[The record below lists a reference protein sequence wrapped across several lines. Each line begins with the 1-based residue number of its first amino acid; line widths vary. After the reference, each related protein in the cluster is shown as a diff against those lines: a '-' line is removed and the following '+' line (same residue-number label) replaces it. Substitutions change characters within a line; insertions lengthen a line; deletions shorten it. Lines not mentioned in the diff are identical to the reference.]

1 LLDVTTTNSPFP
13 FKIRG
18 GTDFILVEQTFIDNR
33 VHKAG
38 ILATIELKKVEDH
51 HRFQAISETVAAD
64 FMVNY
69 DINVIGVLTNLNKV
83 WQIFWLG
90 EGKKI
95 NMITLSH
102 RKKALDIIGNMVS
115 MKRVAGLTV
124 QHTKV
129 RDYVVVTSDDI
140 NDDIAP
146 MEVP

>member
-1 LLDVTTTNSPFP
+1 
-13 FKIRG
+13 
-18 GTDFILVEQTFIDNR
+18 
-33 VHKAG
+33 
-38 ILATIELKKVEDH
+38 
-51 HRFQAISETVAAD
+51 
-64 FMVNY
+64 MV
-69 DINVIGVLTNLNKV
+69 
-83 WQIFWLG
+83 
-90 EGKKI
+90 
-95 NMITLSH
+95 TLSH